1 MDSVRLAL
9 CGAFAAVAV
18 CAPAAHAYDEPATM
32 SGTIELT
39 PVSSHPGGQVQLRVA
54 GCEGDRA
61 TAASEAFVT
70 DAKLAKDSA
79 GLFAEA
85 TVRSAVNPGVYPVRV
100 NCDGYDAV
108 AEGKLTVVPHGKP
121 LPSSRD
127 HDQLPLSSQ
136 ARDQARAPQPS
147 PERAVPERPSV
158 HPQQQAKPPEQP
170 APVAPVPAGGGG
182 TAAEGAPGTP
192 GLVLA
197 GITALIAT
205 GLIWHRRRTEPS
217 RQQ

>member
-9 CGAFAAVAV
+9 CGALAAVAV
-18 CAPAAHAYDEPATM
+18 CAPAAHANDEPATM

-54 GCEGDRA
+54 GCGGNRA

-85 TVRSAVNPGVYPVRV
+85 TVRGAVDPGVYPVRV

-121 LPSSRD
+121 LPPSRG
-127 HDQLPLSSQ
+127 HDQVALPPQ
-136 ARDQARAPQPS
+136 AQVPQPS
-147 PERAVPERPSV
+147 PQRAVPERPSV
-158 HPQQQAKPPEQP
+158 HPQEQQKPPEQQ

-182 TAAEGAPGTP
+182 TAAENAPGTP

-197 GITALIAT
+197 GITALIAS
-205 GLIWHRRRTEPS
+205 GLIWHRRRTES
-217 RQQ
+217 SGQQ